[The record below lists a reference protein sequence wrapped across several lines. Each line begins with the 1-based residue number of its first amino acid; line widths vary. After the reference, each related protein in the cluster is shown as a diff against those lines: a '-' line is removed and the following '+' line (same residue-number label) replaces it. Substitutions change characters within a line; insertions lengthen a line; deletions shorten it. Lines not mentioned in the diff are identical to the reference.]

1 MSGVP
6 LIDASSPA
14 IVGSTSTGSITTASF
29 NPPAGS
35 WVYVL
40 IPMGMNTTTTLPSI
54 TVSDNKSHTWT
65 ALESDN
71 NGGDT
76 AKSVFI
82 YASYLSSAATGM
94 TVTVN
99 SGTGWD
105 PSAWMFKVV
114 VVTNAN
120 TTQTGVGGFTAHNS
134 TFSHSDPY
142 SGVLTPSGSSS
153 LILICCGVYAPGTLG
168 EESGTT
174 FGASYGSSGSSGVN
188 AWGYNN
194 AGTTAGVGVTVGF
207 TGASTLWAVA
217 AIEVLAIAGSPTT
230 VNLTTAQVNVAALAP
245 VVNIGGQVVNLLT
258 AQVNV
263 AALAPTVTHSQITS
277 GGPGTAGNIK
287 LTYIS
292 AQTQALTYSIS
303 PIAGFDPYGNQ
314 IPAGYQGP
322 LSAIQP
328 GTAPAVT
335 ETWHSLDL
343 TVEGNSVA
351 SGNGVNGF
359 WYRYRGDNEVELLWD
374 LTLTSATSS
383 PILGILPLGYWPAVP
398 QNLLSGWYGTGPGA
412 YSTTFSPHMSVST
425 LGVLT
430 AVNCNSLTTVSLAG
444 RTKMTLD
451 VP

>member
-1 MSGVP
+1 MSVP

-29 NPPAGS
+29 NPPASS

-40 IPMGMNTTTTLPSI
+40 IPMIMISTTTLPSI

-76 AKSVFI
+76 AASVFI
-82 YASYLSSAATGM
+82 YATYLSTAETGM

-114 VVTNAN
+114 VVTNAD

-153 LILICCGVYAPGTLG
+153 LILVCCGVYAPGTLG
-168 EESGTT
+168 EVSGTT

-217 AIEVLAIAGSPTT
+217 AIEVLATTAAPVTVDLLAANLTFKAIPPTPQIGAAVTVPLKCAQVVFTPYSPTVEAYRVTSAGSGSTGFID
-230 VNLTTAQVNVAALAP
+230 LTFVSPEVETLA
-245 VVNIGGQVVNLLT
+245 
-258 AQVNV
+258 
-263 AALAPTVTHSQITS
+263 
-277 GGPGTAGNIK
+277 
-287 LTYIS
+287 
-292 AQTQALTYSIS
+292 YSIS
-303 PIAGFDPYGNQ
+303 ASEIHDGFGNQ
-314 IPAGYQGP
+314 LAIGYQGP
-322 LSAIQP
+322 VSAIQP
-328 GTAPAVT
+328 GSSPVVT
-335 ETWHSLDL
+335 ETWHEFTL
-343 TVEGNSVA
+343 THATA

-359 WYRYRGDNEVELLWD
+359 FYRYTSDNEVELAWD
-374 LTLTSATSS
+374 ITLTGTGVIAT
-383 PILGILPLGYWPAVP
+383 LPAGYVPTIP
-398 QNLLSGWYGTGPGA
+398 QNIVSSWYGTGPTS
-412 YSTTFSPHMSVST
+412 YNDTFSPSLTVSDT
-425 LGVLT
+425 GSIS
-430 AVNCNSLTTVSLAG
+430 AQNFDSLTTVTLCG
-444 RTKMTLD
+444 RAKITLD
-451 VP
+451 TIL